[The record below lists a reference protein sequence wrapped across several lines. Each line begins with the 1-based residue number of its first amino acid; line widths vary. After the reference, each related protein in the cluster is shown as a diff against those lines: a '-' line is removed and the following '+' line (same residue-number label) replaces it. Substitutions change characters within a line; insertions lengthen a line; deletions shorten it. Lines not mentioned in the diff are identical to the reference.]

1 MTKPGA
7 CSLYTDRFLRTEALL
22 LWEKGEPPVF
32 LKPPLYDARPDF
44 WKRRC
49 AQLLTNGMET
59 SRVILKFIM

>member
-32 LKPPLYDARPDF
+32 YLFF
-44 WKRRC
+44 WGFK
-49 AQLLTNGMET
+49 AGGNL
-59 SRVILKFIM
+59 SSF